1 MTNHVHLLLTPK
13 IAGAVSPMLQAL
25 GRRYVRHIN
34 GTYRRSGTL
43 WEGRFRSSVVG
54 TDRYLLACSRYIE
67 MNPVRAEMVAA
78 PSDYPYSS
86 YTANAHGDADP
97 LVVSQPAYLALAT
110 TPAARSAVYRAM
122 FQEALPADTLARFRK
137 STEAGE
143 VIGDTRFRAEIRNV
157 LARRVARDGHGG
169 DRRSVKFRERAHD
182 QDL

>member
-1 MTNHVHLLLTPK
+1 
-13 IAGAVSPMLQAL
+13 
-25 GRRYVRHIN
+25 
-34 GTYRRSGTL
+34 
-43 WEGRFRSSVVG
+43 
-54 TDRYLLACSRYIE
+54 

-78 PSDYPYSS
+78 PGDYPYSS
-86 YTANAHGDADP
+86 YAANAQGDADP

-157 LARRVARDGHGG
+157 LARRAERDGHGG
-169 DRRSVKFRERAHD
+169 ARRNVKFRGRAHD
-182 QDL
+182 QVL